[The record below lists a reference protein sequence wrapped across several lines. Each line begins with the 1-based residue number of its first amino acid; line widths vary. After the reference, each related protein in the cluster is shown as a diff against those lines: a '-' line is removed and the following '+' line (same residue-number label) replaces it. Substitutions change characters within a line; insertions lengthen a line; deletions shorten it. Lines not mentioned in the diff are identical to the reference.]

1 MFLYLKDLNRWL
13 NNSVLKERR
22 VLAGLG
28 RFYVTYLI
36 YEYWRKGSHAF
47 IGDESVRADGQDVLI
62 DSKESARRIA
72 NFDEAEIKKLANLAV
87 SAMSYVLKNSN
98 PAIDGNRAL
107 LRQGVHRKH
116 IEDRFLLLINASA
129 DL

>member
-1 MFLYLKDLNRWL
+1 M
-13 NNSVLKERR
+13 
-22 VLAGLG
+22 AGLG